1 MEVYEQ
7 LAIKRALEVLDTL
20 PAGIGEGPLFDQVE
34 RMQTLKLTQDERAR
48 IVKTMKDKDWVYDFK
63 NKLTDRVMLCIT
75 EAGRVAMMGL

>member
-20 PAGIGEGPLFDQVE
+20 PAGICEGPLFDQVE